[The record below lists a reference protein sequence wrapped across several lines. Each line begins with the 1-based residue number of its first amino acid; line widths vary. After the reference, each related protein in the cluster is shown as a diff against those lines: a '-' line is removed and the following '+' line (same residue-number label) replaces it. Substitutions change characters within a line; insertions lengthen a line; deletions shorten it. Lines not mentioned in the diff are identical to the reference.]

1 MIMLNIQEVEKLA
14 TLAKIELTAQEK
26 EKFATEI
33 SSILG
38 YVDNLKEIKVES
50 AELTPATQNVLRAD
64 RVIGISILEQ
74 ESLIQQAPE
83 TKDNLIKTKPV
94 F

>member
-1 MIMLNIQEVEKLA
+1 MLNIQEVEKLA